1 MNNYKYTLSTSN
13 DLQEKLSCLTGNLR
27 VIVKIPDKYSEQL
40 SIINGLYIKTNN
52 IENLIHKTSLNAV
65 TDKNIEMVKFLLEE
79 YIATYKKQF
88 ELEKKLV
95 NNVLGKDNV
104 EYMCINKIGYN
115 INALAEIIEIVLLPC
130 AEKFE
135 QV

>member
-1 MNNYKYTLSTSN
+1 MTYNSASLDNLSERLEKINNK
-13 DLQEKLSCLTGNLR
+13 QKI
-27 VIVKIPDKYSEQL
+27 VIKIPREYFEQL

-79 YIATYKKQF
+79 YIANYKKQF
-88 ELEKKLV
+88 ELEKELV
-95 NNVLGKDNV
+95 NNILGKDNV

>member
-1 MNNYKYTLSTSN
+1 MTYNSASLDNLSERLEKINNK
-13 DLQEKLSCLTGNLR
+13 QKI
-27 VIVKIPDKYSEQL
+27 VIKIPREYFEQL

-88 ELEKKLV
+88 ELEKELV
-95 NNVLGKDNV
+95 NNILGKDNV

-115 INALAEIIEIVLLPC
+115 INTLAEIIEIFLLPC
-130 AEKFE
+130 ADKFE
-135 QV
+135 QI

>member
-13 DLQEKLSCLTGNLR
+13 DLQEKLSCLTRNLR
-27 VIVKIPDKYSEQL
+27 VIVKIPDKHSEQL
-40 SIINGLYIKTNN
+40 SLLKGHYIKTNN

-88 ELEKKLV
+88 ELEKELV